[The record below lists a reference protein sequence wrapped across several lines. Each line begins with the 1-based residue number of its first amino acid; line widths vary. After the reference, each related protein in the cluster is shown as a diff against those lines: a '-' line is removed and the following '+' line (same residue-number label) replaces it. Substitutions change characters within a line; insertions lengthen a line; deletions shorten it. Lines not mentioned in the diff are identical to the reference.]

1 MYIKISKSK
10 SHEIYSKKIL
20 PKKRGDYIYFIRI
33 GEESERLFKIGTTNR
48 PYERMREHAKYY
60 NRPIY
65 ILWFSP
71 TYSKYTTLRVED
83 KAKDEWKQ
91 KKEYQYIKNDRF
103 IINEKIQEVKIKVR
117 KTYTIS
123 LN

>member
-10 SHEIYSKKIL
+10 SHEIYSRKNL
-20 PKKRGDYIYFIRI
+20 PKKRGDYVYFIRI
-33 GEESERLFKIGTTNR
+33 GDENDRLFKIGTTNR

-60 NRPIY
+60 NKPIY

-83 KAKDEWKQ
+83 KTKDKWKEL
-91 KKEYQYIKNDRF
+91 KEYQYINNDRF
-103 IINEKIQEVKIKVR
+103 IIDDNINSIEIKVK